1 MESPSRPANDPTAV
15 AVWPSHLFPQ
25 KRVPALMSVVRP
37 KPPEDP
43 ISYDAAAVLA
53 TGGMTQADLDGLV
66 EPLEAAR
73 RESLADLERW
83 RSGNSGADPLDP
95 AFIDLP
101 ERLLA
106 HYGTTRPESEL
117 FAILGAAKR
126 LRETVDRVVVL
137 GIGGSY
143 MGTRAL
149 FESCCHPFH
158 NELPR
163 GERGGRPRLS
173 FEGYN
178 IDNDSAQGL
187 LDLLTPAAG
196 RTDTDDLLSQ
206 WAMLVVS
213 KSGGT
218 LETAV
223 ATRLLLQTLAE
234 AVGQDAA
241 RLAERVVPITGASGK
256 LASLA
261 ATLGCPDVF
270 GIPDGVGGRFSV
282 FTAVGLLPASVVG
295 IDVVRLLEGAAAMT
309 RRFREAPV
317 AENPVLQYVAVC
329 HLAEQRMG
337 ATIRVLSSWSNRL
350 EAVGLWYDQLL
361 SESLGKNEKG
371 ATPLTAVTTRDLH
384 SRGQQ
389 HQEGRRD
396 KLITNLCVG
405 EPRRDPLTLPG
416 LAGSA
421 GNEDQ
426 LDDLIGTGWPTMLE
440 AATDGTNEAY
450 ASVGRPT
457 ATISLPRIDEHTV
470 GQLLQMLMLATVVEG
485 RLVGTNPYGQPGVE
499 AYKKL
504 MMKRLRPEG

>member
-1 MESPSRPANDPTAV
+1 MNTAR
-15 AVWPSHLFPQ
+15 S
-25 KRVPALMSVVRP
+25 KSSD
-37 KPPEDP
+37 DP

-53 TGGMTQADLDGLV
+53 TGGIKQTDLDNLV
-66 EPLEAAR
+66 TSLSTAR
-73 RESLADLERW
+73 EESLNDLDRW
-83 RSGNSGADPLDP
+83 RANDAGKESLDP

-106 HYGTTRPESEL
+106 DYGTRRPESEL
-117 FAILGAAKR
+117 FSILQTSRR
-126 LRETVDRVVVL
+126 LREAVDRVVVL

-158 NELPR
+158 NELSR

-173 FEGYN
+173 FEGFN

-187 LDLLTPAAG
+187 LDVLRLHPSG
-196 RTDTDDLLSQ
+196 GDGDDLLAQ

-218 LETAV
+218 LETAA
-223 ATRLLLQTLAE
+223 ATRLFLSELSK
-234 AVGQDAA
+234 AVGGDAKQI
-241 RLAERVVPITGASGK
+241 AERVVPITGASGK

-261 ATLGCPDVF
+261 KTLGCPDVF

-282 FTAVGLLPASVVG
+282 FTAVGLLPASLVG

-309 RRFREAPV
+309 RRFRESPV
-317 AENPVLQYVAVC
+317 SENPVLQYVAIS
-329 HLAEQRMG
+329 HLAEEKLG
-337 ATIRVLSSWSNRL
+337 ATIRILSSWSNQL

-361 SESLGKNEKG
+361 SESLGKDEKG
-371 ATPLTAVTTRDLH
+371 ATPLTTVTTRDLH

-389 HQEGRRD
+389 HQDGRRD
-396 KLITNLCVG
+396 KIITNLCVG
-405 EPRRDPLTLPG
+405 ESRRDCIGLPPLS
-416 LAGSA
+416 GST

-426 LDDLIGTGWPTMLE
+426 LDDLIGTTWPSMLA

-450 ASVGRPT
+450 ASVNRPT
-457 ATISLPRIDEHTV
+457 ATIHLPQIDEFTI

-499 AYKKL
+499 AYKKF
-504 MMKRLRPEG
+504 MMKRLRPDG

>member
-1 MESPSRPANDPTAV
+1 MNTAR
-15 AVWPSHLFPQ
+15 SKL
-25 KRVPALMSVVRP
+25 SD
-37 KPPEDP
+37 DP

-53 TGGMTQADLDGLV
+53 TGGIKQTDLDNLV
-66 EPLEAAR
+66 TSLSTAR
-73 RESLADLERW
+73 EESLNDLDRW
-83 RSGNSGADPLDP
+83 RANDAGKESLDP

-106 HYGTTRPESEL
+106 DYGTRRPESEL
-117 FAILGAAKR
+117 FSILQTSRR
-126 LRETVDRVVVL
+126 LREAVDRVVVL

-158 NELPR
+158 NELSR

-173 FEGYN
+173 FEGFN

-187 LDLLTPAAG
+187 LDVLRLHPSG
-196 RTDTDDLLSQ
+196 DGDDLLAQ
-206 WAMLVVS
+206 WAILVVS

-218 LETAV
+218 LETAA
-223 ATRLLLQTLAE
+223 ATRLFLSELSK
-234 AVGQDAA
+234 AVGGDAKQI
-241 RLAERVVPITGASGK
+241 AERVVPITGASGK

-261 ATLGCPDVF
+261 KTLGCPDVF

-282 FTAVGLLPASVVG
+282 FTAVGLLPASLVG

-309 RRFREAPV
+309 RRFRESPV
-317 AENPVLQYVAVC
+317 SENPVLQYVAIS
-329 HLAEQRMG
+329 HLAEEKLG
-337 ATIRVLSSWSNRL
+337 ATIRILSSWSNQL

-361 SESLGKNEKG
+361 SESLGKDEKG
-371 ATPLTAVTTRDLH
+371 ATPLTTVTTRDLH

-389 HQEGRRD
+389 HQDGRRD
-396 KLITNLCVG
+396 KIITNLCVG
-405 EPRRDPLTLPG
+405 ESRRDCIGLPPLS
-416 LAGSA
+416 GST

-426 LDDLIGTGWPTMLE
+426 LDDLIGTTWPSMLA

-450 ASVGRPT
+450 ASVNRPT
-457 ATISLPRIDEHTV
+457 ATIHLPQIDEFTI

-499 AYKKL
+499 AYKKF
-504 MMKRLRPEG
+504 MMKRLRPDG

>member
-1 MESPSRPANDPTAV
+1 
-15 AVWPSHLFPQ
+15 
-25 KRVPALMSVVRP
+25 MSVVRP

-43 ISYDAAAVLA
+43 IHYDPAAVFA
-53 TGGMTQADLDGLV
+53 TGCVARQDLDAMAPALDR
-66 EPLEAAR
+66 AR
-73 RESLADLERW
+73 TESLADIDRF
-83 RSGNSGADPLDP
+83 RSGAAAPGEVLDP

-106 HYGTTRPESEL
+106 DYMTRRPESEL
-117 FAILGAAKR
+117 FAILSAAR
-126 LRETVDRVVVL
+126 RIREAVDRVIVL

-149 FESCCHPFH
+149 FEACCHPFH
-158 NELPR
+158 NELSR

-173 FEGYN
+173 FEGFN

-187 LDLLTPAAG
+187 LDLVAPVGAF
-196 RTDTDDLLSQ
+196 REDDLLHR
-206 WAMLVVS
+206 WAILVVS

-223 ATRLLLQTLAE
+223 ATRLFLDALHAS
-234 AVGQDAA
+234 VGGDTTK
-241 RLAERVVPITGASGK
+241 LAERVVPITGTTGT

-261 ATLGCPDVF
+261 KAIGCRDVF

-282 FTAVGLLPASVVG
+282 FTAVGLLPASIVG
-295 IDVVRLLEGAAAMT
+295 IDVVRLLEGAVAMN

-317 AENPVLQYVAVC
+317 AENPVLRYVGVSR
-329 HLAEQRMG
+329 LAEEKAG

-361 SESLGKNEKG
+361 SESLGKHEKG
-371 ATPLTAVTTRDLH
+371 ATPLTTVTTRDLH

-396 KLITNLCVG
+396 KVITNLLVG
-405 EPRRDPLTLPG
+405 EPRRDRLALPKLG
-416 LAGSA
+416 PYAHD
-421 GNEDQ
+421 EDT
-426 LDDLIGTGWPTMLE
+426 LDDLVGTTWPDML
-440 AATDGTNEAY
+440 AAAAAGTNEAY
-450 ASVGRPT
+450 AQDKRPT
-457 ATISLPRIDEHTV
+457 ADILLPRIDEHTI

-499 AYKKL
+499 AYKKF
-504 MMKRLRPEG
+504 MMRRLRP

>member
-1 MESPSRPANDPTAV
+1 
-15 AVWPSHLFPQ
+15 
-25 KRVPALMSVVRP
+25 MSVVRP

-43 ISYDAAAVLA
+43 IAYDPAAVFA
-53 TGGMTQADLDGLV
+53 TGGIARGS
-66 EPLEAAR
+66 LEALSGRLDAAR
-73 RESLADLERW
+73 AATLADIDRW
-83 RSGNSGADPLDP
+83 RTGGAQPGESLDP

-101 ERLLA
+101 DRLLA
-106 HYGTTRPESEL
+106 DYGTKRPESEL
-117 FAILGAAKR
+117 FAILQTARRIRDA
-126 LRETVDRVVVL
+126 VDRVVVL

-173 FEGYN
+173 FEGFN
-178 IDNDSAQGL
+178 MDNDSAQGL
-187 LDLLTPAAG
+187 LDLVAPAG
-196 RTDTDDLLSQ
+196 KPRSDDLLDR
-206 WAMLVVS
+206 WALLVVS

-223 ATRLLLQTLAE
+223 ATRLFLAALLD
-234 AVGQDAA
+234 AVNGDTA
-241 RLAERVVPITGASGK
+241 RLAERVVPITGRSGR
-256 LASLA
+256 LAELA
-261 ATLGCPDVF
+261 AAIGCPDVF
-270 GIPDGVGGRFSV
+270 DIPDGVGGRFSV
-282 FTAVGLLPASVVG
+282 FTAVGLLPAAIVG
-295 IDVVRLLEGAAAMT
+295 IDVVRLLEGAAAMN

-317 AENPVLQYVAVC
+317 ASNPVLQFVGVS
-329 HLAEQRMG
+329 HLAETEMG

-350 EAVGLWYDQLL
+350 EALGLWYDQLL
-361 SESLGKNEKG
+361 SESLGKADRG

-396 KLITNLCVG
+396 KLITNLIVG
-405 EPRRDPLTLPG
+405 EPRRDLLALPPLG
-416 LAGSA
+416 GY
-421 GNEDQ
+421 GGDQ
-426 LDDLIGTGWPTMLE
+426 DKLDDLVGTTWPAML
-440 AATDGTNEAY
+440 AAAAAGTNEAY
-450 ASVGRPT
+450 AQAKRPT
-457 ATISLPRIDEHTV
+457 ADILLPRVDEHTV

-504 MMKRLRPEG
+504 MMARLRP